1 MAKSSIAHQW
11 STAWTLAL
19 ERLGL
24 LKRGAHGSTGRQR
37 SRIKRIEVLPGRVH
51 AEVQEQTRD
60 ICHVTLKFAPLT
72 ERAWGQLVESLSTHV
87 LNTSTRGGTYLIQN
101 GVQRSI
107 DEVFHDPG
115 AFFTEL
121 SELLLPGRQDE
132 IEIECTCCPLMT
144 TPCSACEMV
153 YRQVGAMLNEEP
165 ILLLR
170 LRGREWQALQQALQA
185 RSTADYLGSLPAT
198 NVPSNGTGKAGS
210 VELPTTVATTPT
222 SQEERSS
229 EPLEQ
234 AVDHFWGSRKTLD
247 SLHYHITS
255 PSIDLALLRRLGP
268 LPSSLDDD
276 DLYQEIA
283 KIYRLVTGEAQALA
297 YSSEPTEVSELH
309 EPDVK

>member
-1 MAKSSIAHQW
+1 MAKGLIAHQW
-11 STAWTLAL
+11 STAWTVVL

-24 LKRGAHGSTGRQR
+24 LKRGAHGGTGRQR

-51 AEVQEQTRD
+51 AEVQDQTRGN
-60 ICHVTLKFAPLT
+60 CHVTLKFAPLT
-72 ERAWGQLVESLSTHV
+72 ERAWVQLIESLSSHL
-87 LNTSTRGGTYLIQN
+87 LNASTRGGTHLIQN
-101 GVQRSI
+101 SVQRSI

-121 SELLLPGRQDE
+121 SGLLLPGSQDE
-132 IEIECTCCPLMT
+132 IETECTCCPPGT
-144 TPCSACEMV
+144 TACPACEMV

-170 LRGREWQALQQALQA
+170 LRGREWQALQQAIQA
-185 RSTADYLGSLPAT
+185 RSTADYLGALPAT
-198 NVPSNGTGKAGS
+198 NVPSNGTGKAGGMDQ
-210 VELPTTVATTPT
+210 PAAAAGAAA
-222 SQEERSS
+222 QEENSS

-268 LPSSLDDD
+268 LPASLDDD

-283 KIYRLVTGEAQALA
+283 KIYRHVTGEAQALA
-297 YSSEPTEVSELH
+297 YSSDPAEISELN